1 MRGLVNIY
9 GCPICGYEPE
19 VRYNEQRGLYAIF
32 CVNPVCS
39 DTCSD
44 WYADLDDAIY
54 DWNNDVCGGVDINE
68 G

>member
-1 MRGLVNIY
+1 MRANIY

-19 VRYNEQRGLYAIF
+19 VRYNDRLDLYAIF

-44 WYADLDDAIY
+44 WYKNLDDAIS
-54 DWNNDVCGGVDINE
+54 DWNNNVCEGIDINE
-68 G
+68 E